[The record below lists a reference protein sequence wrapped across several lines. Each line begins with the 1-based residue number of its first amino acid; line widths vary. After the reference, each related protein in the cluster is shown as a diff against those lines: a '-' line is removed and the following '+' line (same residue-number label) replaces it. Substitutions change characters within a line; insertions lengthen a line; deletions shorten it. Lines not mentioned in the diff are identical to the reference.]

1 LIVTPALRT
10 ADGAETALA
19 AVTVKPNEVQSID
32 LDAAI
37 AAARAPQLAGTYGSV
52 VLRFRSASSANLY
65 AAMMIRRTEHPVA
78 FHIDAIGE
86 SLEVQAD
93 AREGVWWL
101 PNGTASD
108 YLILTN
114 QGENTIQLDL
124 SVFDSAGK
132 AFTQKL
138 SLGPR
143 QTNRLSVRR
152 LVQLGG
158 LTGTFGGIRISA
170 AGHAGSLDS
179 LHFLFDTQVGFS
191 ALLKMFD
198 HNPNSKLEER
208 DFAKTGAWTLRAPML
223 ALSNPD
229 PALAFPP
236 GTTLHPQI
244 FVRNTTA
251 KVVDASVRFGSKAA
265 TSLRLNPNETRG
277 IDVSA
282 FEGTA
287 IPKQSN
293 WTSVAIGTKGSPDE
307 IVAVA
312 ASYDRTLR
320 YGAQTP
326 FSDQLSFQWEGGMW
340 EYDPYHSSIITAGN
354 GGTKPTQV
362 AFTIF
367 YNQGAEKYELEQ
379 TLQPD
384 EQMWVNI
391 GQLIREHVPDK
402 NAKTLPVDLTMG
414 SYEIRDLTNSHVGSL
429 FEGKII
435 YDKTYGHAAYGCAR
449 CCGYPYAP
457 GLNFNPLGI
466 PFQSTSPNGATALNS
481 CTNYFDDV
489 SDSFYGNWTTVD
501 TSIATVDYYATHTG
515 VAVGSTTSNTFG
527 SIPTV
532 LRYTCPLTQRSGH
545 GADKVTPVI
554 TSVSPSRGLIGATTS
569 SVTIIGTGLSGGHI
583 NTPAA
588 IQVQNI
594 TTATNVKIV
603 FDAVISSTATTGN
616 NAAAIYVTAA
626 GEDSN
631 KVDFYVQVP
640 TSLSMVAGSASGTT
654 EKMCNSNTCGT
665 IVSFKYQT
673 YDQDKPAQPI
683 RAQMSMWD
691 SFASQ
696 YSPDNLHLQG
706 SPYTTTCPNNSGPCG
721 VLTVSDG
728 TFTEFALG
736 ACYTVCYVNGAC
748 TTGGPSGINQTWHIA
763 SSPIVQSLSEY
774 CEKILVNNVQIQ

>member
-1 LIVTPALRT
+1 VPHRGTVITLLSLFVFPLGVSAQNTPSLLQGQFALRTRKAPPLPPPPPATVQQQFVAYWTTEAGWHCELQLRNNQANADLIVTPALRLPN
-10 ADGAETALA
+10 GAETALA

-37 AAARAPQLAGTYGSV
+37 AAARAPQLVGTYGSV
-52 VLRFRSASSANLY
+52 VLRYRSASSANLY
-65 AAMMIRRTEHPVA
+65 AALMLRRTGLPVA

-86 SLEVQAD
+86 SQEVQAG

-101 PNGTASD
+101 PNDTASD

-114 QGENTIQLDL
+114 QGENTIPLDISL
-124 SVFDSAGK
+124 YDANGK
-132 AFTQKL
+132 QSTQKL
-138 SLGPR
+138 LLGPHETAR
-143 QTNRLSVRR
+143 YSVRK
-152 LVQLGG
+152 LLQGAPQ
-158 LTGTFGGIRISA
+158 LTGSYGGIQISSPS
-170 AGHAGSLDS
+170 HAGSLDT
-179 LHFLFDTQVGFS
+179 LHFIYDEKAPFS
-191 ALLKMFD
+191 AILKMFD
-198 HNPNSKLEER
+198 HNTNSKLEER

-251 KVVDASVRFGSKAA
+251 KVVDASVRFGSKSA
-265 TSLRLNPNETRG
+265 TSLRLNPNETRL

-293 WTSVAIGTKGSPDE
+293 WTSVAIDTKSSPDE

-402 NAKTLPVDLTMG
+402 NGKTLPVDLTMG
-414 SYEIRDLTNSHVGSL
+414 SYEIRDLTNSHVGTL

-435 YDKTYGHAAYGCAR
+435 YDKTYGNA
-449 CCGYPYAP
+449 
-457 GLNFNPLGI
+457 
-466 PFQSTSPNGATALNS
+466 ATAAQ
-481 CTNYFDDV
+481 DAAD
-489 SDSFYGNWTTVD
+489 
-501 TSIATVDYYATHTG
+501 I
-515 VAVGSTTSNTFG
+515 
-527 SIPTV
+527 
-532 LRYTCPLTQRSGH
+532 LTL
-545 GADKVTPVI
+545 PV
-554 TSVSPSRGLIGATTS
+554 
-569 SVTIIGTGLSGGHI
+569 
-583 NTPAA
+583 
-588 IQVQNI
+588 
-594 TTATNVKIV
+594 
-603 FDAVISSTATTGN
+603 
-616 NAAAIYVTAA
+616 
-626 GEDSN
+626 
-631 KVDFYVQVP
+631 
-640 TSLSMVAGSASGTT
+640 
-654 EKMCNSNTCGT
+654 
-665 IVSFKYQT
+665 
-673 YDQDKPAQPI
+673 
-683 RAQMSMWD
+683 
-691 SFASQ
+691 
-696 YSPDNLHLQG
+696 
-706 SPYTTTCPNNSGPCG
+706 
-721 VLTVSDG
+721 
-728 TFTEFALG
+728 
-736 ACYTVCYVNGAC
+736 
-748 TTGGPSGINQTWHIA
+748 
-763 SSPIVQSLSEY
+763 
-774 CEKILVNNVQIQ
+774 